1 MMSHMSF
8 EAAAMLMVSTGAG
21 GLVLALVLVKL
32 GVGRQVMGAL
42 SKGSR
47 LAVRAI
53 TGRFER

>member
-1 MMSHMSF
+1 MSF
-8 EAAAMLMVSTGAG
+8 EAAAMLMVTTGTG
-21 GLVLALVLVKL
+21 GLLLALVLVKL